1 MHKLLAI
8 AAAIIAVE
16 ASAAQ
21 VWVNADN
28 ARISRPDRIGQTI
41 NPTDGQLATHGI
53 RAVAAP
59 DNVDERFWVW
69 DGDGFSALPQAEID
83 AILAADA
90 QAAVDA
96 EQARIA
102 AKPDLL
108 KQAENGFIGAVMA
121 YNAAYP
127 ATAIAL
133 DDGFL
138 QISSKIESADMTE
151 IEKLKLGMTL
161 RTLWDLVLF
170 HGGRFGDIQFH
181 PEVEP

>member
-90 QAAVDA
+90 QAAIDA
-96 EQARIA
+96 EQARVAALAQSYGGIVAALRHYLVVVGWDIPCDAAQVTADLMARSIADTLTDDQVRAQGNIADLYILLQGQSVSNADIA
-102 AKPDLL
+102 AIW
-108 KQAENGFIGAVMA
+108 E
-121 YNAAYP
+121 
-127 ATAIAL
+127 AI
-133 DDGFL
+133 
-138 QISSKIESADMTE
+138 Q
-151 IEKLKLGMTL
+151 
-161 RTLWDLVLF
+161 
-170 HGGRFGDIQFH
+170 
-181 PEVEP
+181 